1 MRKPTPETETMK
13 ISEVKSHLSSLVN
26 EVYRKEKRI
35 IIEKSGIPVAAV
47 VSMDELERLDRMQR
61 DWDERFAT
69 IDHVREAFKDVPP
82 EEIERNLSALVSE
95 MRTHD
100 EIVAERMRVINA
112 MREAF
117 KDVPPEEIERETAK
131 AVAEVRAE
139 VKAER
144 AAIAKSA

>member
-26 EVYRKEKRI
+26 EVYRHKKRV

-61 DWDERFAT
+61 DWDERFAA
-69 IDHVREAFKDVPP
+69 IDH
-82 EEIERNLSALVSE
+82 
-95 MRTHD
+95 
-100 EIVAERMRVINA
+100 

-139 VKAER
+139 MKAER
-144 AAIAKSA
+144 AAIGKSG